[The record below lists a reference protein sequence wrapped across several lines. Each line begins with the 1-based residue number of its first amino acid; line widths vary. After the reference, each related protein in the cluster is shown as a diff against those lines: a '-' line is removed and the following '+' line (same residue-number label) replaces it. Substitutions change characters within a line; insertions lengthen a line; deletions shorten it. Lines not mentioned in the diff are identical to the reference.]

1 MVSDGVVADVDE
13 AGDDDKLHA
22 WNHNSRFLG
31 VIISQD
37 SFSFRGW
44 TRGWEKDGSVLLG
57 GPGVQQG
64 RDCDP
69 TDPRQPVLDFAE
81 NQFSSSGSQAR
92 LCTAVHPTLGVG
104 EMGSRLA
111 NETKNGPTVVSVD
124 HSVERAIVCI
134 PKVEV

>member
-1 MVSDGVVADVDE
+1 M
-13 AGDDDKLHA
+13 
-22 WNHNSRFLG
+22 
-31 VIISQD
+31 
-37 SFSFRGW
+37 
-44 TRGWEKDGSVLLG
+44 
-57 GPGVQQG
+57 QQG

-111 NETKNGPTVVSVD
+111 NETKNGPAVVSVD
-124 HSVERAIVCI
+124 HSVERPIVCI